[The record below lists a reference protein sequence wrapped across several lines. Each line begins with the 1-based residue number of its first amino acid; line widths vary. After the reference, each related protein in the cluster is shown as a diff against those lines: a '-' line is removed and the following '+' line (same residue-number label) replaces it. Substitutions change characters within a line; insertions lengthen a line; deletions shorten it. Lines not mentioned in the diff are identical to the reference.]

1 MSEPAELAS
10 AYAACE
16 SLVRERDRDRW
27 LACLFAPASVR
38 ANVLALYA
46 FNAEIAR
53 VPEIVSQPTLGEIR
67 LQWWVEVIE
76 GARRGE
82 GAGHPVAMALID
94 TMERFRLPPAALTGL
109 IEARRFDLYCDP
121 MPSLNDLE
129 GYLGESVSSLFRLAS
144 IVIANGEDPGGAAAA
159 GHAGVAYGLVEILGA
174 LGEHAAR
181 GQCFV
186 PRDVLARH
194 GAVPEAV
201 SGVLASPAL
210 EGALAEMRARARHH
224 EAAAISGAEALNTAV
239 RVALLPL
246 ALVLP
251 RLRRLEKAGRD
262 PFARAEYLPQWR
274 AQWILW
280 RAARRL

>member
-1 MSEPAELAS
+1 MSGFSDLSA

-27 LACLFAPASVR
+27 LACLFVPASVR

-94 TMERFRLPPAALTGL
+94 TMERFHLPPAALTGL
-109 IEARRFDLYCDP
+109 IEARRFDLYNDP

-129 GYLGESVSSLFRLAS
+129 GFLGESVSALFRLAS
-144 IVIANGEDPGGAAAA
+144 IVIANGEDPGGAEAA

-174 LGEHAAR
+174 MGEHAAH
-181 GQCFV
+181 GQCFI

-194 GAVPEAV
+194 GALPEAV
-201 SGVLASPAL
+201 AGGLASSAL

-224 EAAAISGAEALNTAV
+224 EAVATSNLGLLNPAV
-239 RVALLPL
+239 RVALLSL
-246 ALVLP
+246 ALVP
-251 RLRRLEKAGRD
+251 ARLKRLEQAGRD
-262 PFARAEYLPQWR
+262 PFAGGEYLPQWR

>member
-1 MSEPAELAS
+1 MSGSGDLTA

-16 SLVRERDRDRW
+16 TLVRERDRDCW
-27 LACLFAPASVR
+27 LACLFVPESVR

-94 TMERFRLPPAALTGL
+94 TMERFRLPPAALAGL

-129 GYLGESVSSLFRLAS
+129 GYLGESVSALFRLAS
-144 IVIANGEDPGGAAAA
+144 IVIANGEDPGGAQAV
-159 GHAGVAYGLVEILGA
+159 GHAGVACGLVEILGA
-174 LGEHAAR
+174 LGEQAAR
-181 GQCFV
+181 GQCYI

-194 GAVPEAV
+194 GALPEAV
-201 SGVLASPAL
+201 AGGLASPAL
-210 EGALAEMRARARHH
+210 AGALAEMRARARHH
-224 EAAAISGAEALNTAV
+224 QAAAMSSAEVLNMSV

-246 ALVLP
+246 ALVQA
-251 RLRRLEKAGRD
+251 RLRHVEKSGRD
-262 PFARAEYLPQWR
+262 PFAREQNLPQWR
-274 AQWILW
+274 AQWTLW

>member
-1 MSEPAELAS
+1 MSGASDLAT

-27 LACLFAPASVR
+27 LACLFVPASVR

-76 GARRGE
+76 GERRGE
-82 GAGHPVAMALID
+82 GSGHPVAMALID
-94 TMERFRLPPAALTGL
+94 TMERFHLPPAALTGL
-109 IEARRFDLYCDP
+109 IEARRFDLYSDP

-129 GYLGESVSSLFRLAS
+129 GYLGESVSALFRLAS
-144 IVIANGEDPGGAAAA
+144 IIIANGQDPGGAQAA

-174 LGEHAAR
+174 MGEHAAR
-181 GQCFV
+181 GQCLI
-186 PRDVLARH
+186 PRDVLARS
-194 GAVPEAV
+194 GALPEAV
-201 SGVLASPAL
+201 AGSLVSPAL
-210 EGALAEMRARARHH
+210 EGALAELRARARHH
-224 EAAAISGAEALNTAV
+224 EAAAMSGGEALNTAV
-239 RVALLPL
+239 HVALLPL
-246 ALVLP
+246 ALVP
-251 RLRRLEKAGRD
+251 ARLKRLEKVGRD
-262 PFARAEYLPQWR
+262 PFTRGEYLPQWR

>member
-1 MSEPAELAS
+1 MSDTADLAR

-16 SLVRERDRDRW
+16 TLVREHDRDRW
-27 LACLFAPASVR
+27 LACLFLPASVR

-82 GAGHPVAMALID
+82 GAGHPVAMSLID
-94 TMERFRLPPAALTGL
+94 TMERFHLPPAALTGL
-109 IEARRFDLYCDP
+109 IEARRFDLYCDA

-144 IVIANGEDPGGAAAA
+144 IVIANGEDPGGAEAA
-159 GHAGVAYGLVEILGA
+159 GHAGVAYGLVDILGA
-174 LGEHAAR
+174 MGEQAAR
-181 GQCFV
+181 GQCYV
-186 PRDVLARH
+186 PRDILARH
-194 GAVPEAV
+194 GALPEAV
-201 SGVLASPAL
+201 AGGLASPAL
-210 EGALAEMRARARHH
+210 EGALAELRARARHH
-224 EAAAISGAEALNTAV
+224 EAAAMSGAEMLNTPV

-246 ALVLP
+246 ALVHA
-251 RLRRLEKAGRD
+251 RLKRLEKSGRD
-262 PFARAEYLPQWR
+262 PFARGEYLPQWR
-274 AQWILW
+274 AQWLLW
-280 RAARRL
+280 RAARKL

>member
-1 MSEPAELAS
+1 MSAPSELAS

-27 LACLFAPASVR
+27 LACLFIPASVR

-76 GARRGE
+76 GERRGE

-94 TMERFRLPPAALTGL
+94 TMERFRLPPAALAGL

-129 GYLGESVSSLFRLAS
+129 GYLGESVCALFRLAS
-144 IVIANGEDPGGAAAA
+144 IVIANGEDPGGAEAA

-174 LGEHAAR
+174 MGEHAAH
-181 GQCFV
+181 GQCFI
-186 PRDVLARH
+186 PRDILARH
-194 GAVPEAV
+194 GALPEAV
-201 SGVLASPAL
+201 AGGLASQAL
-210 EGALAEMRARARHH
+210 ESALAEMRARVRYH
-224 EAAAISGAEALNTAV
+224 EVAETSGAESLNTAV

-246 ALVLP
+246 ALVPAQLKQ
-251 RLRRLEKAGRD
+251 LGNAVRD
-262 PFARAEYLPQWR
+262 PFARGQVLPQWR

>member
-1 MSEPAELAS
+1 MNEPSDLAA
-10 AYAACE
+10 AYAECE
-16 SLVRERDRDRW
+16 SIVRERDRDRW
-27 LACLFAPASVR
+27 LACLFVPASVR

-46 FNAEIAR
+46 FSAEIAR

-76 GARRGE
+76 GERRGE

-129 GYLGESVSSLFRLAS
+129 GYLGESVSALFRLIS
-144 IVIANGEDPGGAAAA
+144 IVIANGEEPGGAESA

-174 LGEHAAR
+174 MGEHAAR
-181 GQCFV
+181 GQCFI
-186 PRDVLARH
+186 PRDILARH
-194 GAVPEAV
+194 GALPEAV
-201 SGVLASPAL
+201 AGGLVSPAL
-210 EGALAEMRARARHH
+210 EGALAELRARARHH
-224 EAAAISGAEALNTAV
+224 EAAVIDDAGLLNSSV
-239 RVALLPL
+239 RAAFLPL
-246 ALVLP
+246 ALVP
-251 RLRRLEKAGRD
+251 ARLKLLEKAGD
-262 PFARAEYLPQWR
+262 PFALGQDLPQWR
-274 AQWILW
+274 VQWSLW